1 MTKPMKRAGFAQGIM
16 EISSTKKEE
25 IGTLRITQDGR
36 KFRYARAGASAL
48 GAGKMGVAAQPNA
61 QQINVNVLAASI
73 GDKQVTL
80 TGLTY
85 AAAIAENALAGGKL
99 HINDGTG
106 EGHQYLIESN
116 TAFGSSNTT
125 IVVTL
130 QDGIK
135 VAIVASGTT
144 EASVF
149 PSPWYGITESNT
161 EENLPVGVAPCA
173 ITANYYYWAQT
184 GGEAIALVNGT
195 PAVGTMLTL
204 GATPAGAL
212 VAINTSLDIDQP
224 VCAIAWGTVGVSG
237 EYKAV
242 KLMLD

>member
-1 MTKPMKRAGFAQGIM
+1 MTRPMKRAGFAQGIM

-36 KFRYARAGASAL
+36 KFRYARAGASDL
-48 GAGKMGVAAQPNA
+48 NAGYMGIAAEPNA
-61 QQINVNVLAASI
+61 QVINCSVVAASI
-73 GDKQVTL
+73 GDKTVTL

-99 HINDGTG
+99 QINDGTG

-116 TAFGSSNTT
+116 TAFGASDTT
-125 IVVTL
+125 LIVTL
-130 QDGIK
+130 SDPIK
-135 VAIVASGTT
+135 VALVASATT
-144 EASVF
+144 EASLI
-149 PSPWYGITESNT
+149 PSPWYGVTESD
-161 EENLPVGVAPCA
+161 EQESLPVGVAPCA
-173 ITANYYYWAQT
+173 VTANYYYWPQT

-212 VAINTSLDIDQP
+212 QAINTSLDIDQP
-224 VCAIAWGTVGVSG
+224 VCAIAYGTVGVSG
-237 EYKAV
+237 EFKPV